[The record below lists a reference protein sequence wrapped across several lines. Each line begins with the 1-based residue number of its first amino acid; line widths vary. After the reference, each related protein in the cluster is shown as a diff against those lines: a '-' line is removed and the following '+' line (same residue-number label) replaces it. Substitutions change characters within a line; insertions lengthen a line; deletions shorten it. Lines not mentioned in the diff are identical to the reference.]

1 MNLSATD
8 QHQVPVTRSRDEPAT
23 AQWWEGVWFEGPM
36 DPRGIGFAVALA
48 LAATIALVVV
58 VAAAVRIVTGA

>member
-1 MNLSATD
+1 MSVSTPQKLLSLETD
-8 QHQVPVTRSRDEPAT
+8 RPHEPAPR
-23 AQWWEGVWFEGPM
+23 AWWEGVWFEGPM
-36 DPRGIGFAVALA
+36 DPRGTGFAVAMA